1 MFSGINELASFLR
14 GTDAMLKGHP
24 KCSENSRN
32 TVSSAKFQP
41 MIRIVLLGESFIG
54 SCVKLRGDDA

>member
-41 MIRIVLLGESFIG
+41 MIRIVLLGESFVG
-54 SCVKLRGDDA
+54 S